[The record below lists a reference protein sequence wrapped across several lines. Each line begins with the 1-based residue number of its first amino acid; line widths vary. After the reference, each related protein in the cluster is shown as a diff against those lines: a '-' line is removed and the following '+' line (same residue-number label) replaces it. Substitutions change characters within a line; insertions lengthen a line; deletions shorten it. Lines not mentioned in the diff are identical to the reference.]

1 MEWNSNGAIAP
12 PQSQQYLLSSTT
24 SMAANGASQS
34 SSIQQNAIGQHES
47 YNSSK
52 VQLLQHLL
60 RAKSNEDVLKVQHAA
75 LGHFRGVKQKC
86 LPNQMKSSLH
96 ISSYKPTQEA
106 APITDNRSA
115 IAGQMTVGSN
125 YRMPTHVNTVR
136 QTPQHQQSVAI
147 GQPFGNGYNA
157 SMVQQPPQNS
167 QAFQT
172 CTYPQQNNLYAS
184 TRPPANSG
192 QIPCQQM
199 IPNVPSS
206 PMYNLRNGVSGQL
219 MSSQKLPSETNV
231 SAPMQD
237 CRNSQ
242 NSSSSSLANYRQ
254 MAPNIFPQ
262 QMSVSQI
269 PTSPQLDGNAICYTQ
284 SQQIQNLQNAL
295 VKNSQGLS
303 AAPAKM
309 LPTYAQAMTNPPNTY
324 IASVNQNFNKQRE
337 NYIASNVQ
345 QPAQTANAPPP
356 QSSVGDEQSQVREI
370 INTQERK
377 RDMLKLFMVYRNV
390 RQKYELL
397 NRENNL
403 LRQRLKATMSQ
414 ENAGPPPLLSSL
426 TGQPQTNC
434 VMAAQ
439 QNLNQAIP
447 VQNSAQ
453 INSSRGFQ
461 GQNVYDNVVNSPAQA
476 SIQHCRSVQD
486 NAAVLNQ
493 MYKSGNE
500 NHLRENNY
508 SVFDGGQ
515 ADIANESTIAL
526 QLLSSENLPTKVH
539 QEVTSRDFRGKT
551 PNNQYASSS
560 NNIAQN
566 GPGLQSPD
574 KPISQSLKPS
584 CPEKNGYETL
594 HPYAARLTGNGQT
607 ASVSREAIEASL
619 PLWKTLAQSSQ
630 STNGSPESQQSQS
643 LLESPHA
650 AFKLLDE
657 PTVGLTNDVSSTNS
671 VQKQDSAIS
680 NQANLQIAIVSPLV
694 QSKEGVHEDFQMPK
708 FHLQSTDLENTTT
721 TGLVNVHENDCF
733 DKILQVLES
742 LEADSMNNKD
752 PSRSKKP
759 PVASQDNANL
769 SLPSSTEVLSQTIV
783 DGYSED
789 VEIVDDSLQIS
800 GICTL
805 VEGNSFYDS
814 SIAMMFDATSDTTAL
829 PISDTRDDHSKTVD
843 ISKSAYRTSPIPD
856 TAIKPEPVDDHDE
869 VAVGHMMEND
879 STDMQVDQHKVS
891 DQQGSWCDME
901 SSSISDQLSELLTE
915 FPYGIKNYMSEN
927 TLENTKGPSEMPS
940 DKPLSAA
947 CENSVY
953 EGKVFRDTQSKMVPS
968 PSNTLQHNIEGVSDP
983 LMDLR
988 SSAERLP
995 AEVQQSTEFVPC
1007 KDVVGFNPSTDS
1019 CLDDDGFETLSIS
1032 PVSDLHIT
1040 VLDQDD
1046 IPKIFPDADDHVGTE
1061 KCNGTNLEGVQK
1073 CATTEEFDRRSPSPV
1088 PTDMTETGTD
1098 KNLFCC
1104 LFSWLTH
1111 TNGNAPK
1118 CNCKQVESLK
1128 EIELT
1133 NLVKNDSDSVS
1144 ILKADPSPQSPE
1156 ATLGDL
1162 HKPNIGA
1169 PEILEPIDRPPKL
1182 EPEDSNYEEIFQPM
1196 EKPPKLERINPEA
1209 ECVKKSFHDFSSQEG
1224 SINSSTSVEG
1234 FLSINDDM
1242 KKNNPESHLKSLTPS
1257 PKKVEPTFKK
1267 QKHQSPHKKFKSQ
1280 SSRKS
1285 EKLIVKTDFL
1295 KTKLLIKEK
1304 IKDKVKNGAN
1314 VAEWFIN
1321 KSSPQSELSQNL
1333 PGEPVKRPQGE
1344 ETVAQNIGTAS
1355 VEQSPDQQAERSW
1368 NRQKSSGVDKS
1379 LGLSQGVKRRKKRES
1394 HFEKTRKVPT
1404 VQEYLERKREF
1415 CKKRSEVRTEPGVG
1429 LEDIKHPADRPEI
1442 GSNNHLNLN
1451 RPLSPVKSNVSSNE
1465 NKHDK
1470 TPKTFYRKDLL
1481 QSGKTYE
1488 SGHRKHK
1495 DSHNGQRV
1503 PGNKTQNRVS
1513 SKDKIYL
1520 SPCVG
1525 SRCASYEGIN
1535 LAKLQIRHSP
1545 EKTNHVDRRRSLDGS
1560 RSTLNQSSAVKKHES
1575 PKMLEFK
1582 LCPEFVHGSPTTQDK
1597 VGETTDSKRK
1607 SSVEGM

>member
-1032 PVSDLHIT
+1032 P
-1040 VLDQDD
+1040 
-1046 IPKIFPDADDHVGTE
+1046 
-1061 KCNGTNLEGVQK
+1061 
-1073 CATTEEFDRRSPSPV
+1073 
-1088 PTDMTETGTD
+1088 
-1098 KNLFCC
+1098 
-1104 LFSWLTH
+1104 
-1111 TNGNAPK
+1111 
-1118 CNCKQVESLK
+1118 
-1128 EIELT
+1128 
-1133 NLVKNDSDSVS
+1133 
-1144 ILKADPSPQSPE
+1144 ADPSPQSPE